1 MQRLVGLISDDFVNI
16 TLGFEPQPPQAKT
29 SLFEERKYMELRHL
43 RYFVAVAQEKSF
55 NKAAERLFISQPP
68 LSRQIKQLEEEIGV
82 LLIDRDNR
90 PLKLTEAGEFFYG
103 HALQILAQSDNL
115 RAMTTRKGSF
125 DNTLS
130 IGFVASILYGILPKV
145 IARFRQ
151 VYPNIE
157 IKLYELN
164 SWQQMQA
171 LTEGKIDVGFG
182 RLLFED
188 ASTRRI
194 LLRQEGL
201 VVAAPINHRLVQ
213 DQRTSINLVDLVNED
228 LLLYPAAPRP
238 SFIDY
243 VLELFETRKLKV
255 NYFTEVRELHV
266 ALGLVAA
273 GEGLTIVPKTLQ
285 HLRTQEICY
294 IPFESNTLTSPV
306 IMNVRHL
313 DKSELLK
320 TLLEVTYQI
329 YDEEGFDYQ
338 REEI

>member
-1 MQRLVGLISDDFVNI
+1 
-16 TLGFEPQPPQAKT
+16 
-29 SLFEERKYMELRHL
+29 MELRHL
-43 RYFVAVAQEKSF
+43 RYFVAVAEEKSF

-68 LSRQIKQLEEEIGV
+68 LSRQIKQLEEEIEV

-90 PLKLTEAGEFFYG
+90 PLKLTEAGQFFYE
-103 HALQILAQSDNL
+103 HAIQILAQSDNL

-125 DNTLS
+125 NNSLS
-130 IGFVASILYGILPKV
+130 IGFVASILYGVLPKV
-145 IARFRQ
+145 IARFRKI
-151 VYPNIE
+151 YPNIE

-164 SWQQMQA
+164 SWQQMQS

-194 LLRQEGL
+194 VLRQESL
-201 VVAAPINHRLVQ
+201 VVAAPINNRIVQ
-213 DQRTSINLVDLVNED
+213 ERRDSVNLIDLVNEN

-243 VLELFETRKLKV
+243 VLELFESRNLKV
-255 NYFTEVRELHV
+255 KYYTEVRELHI

-273 GEGLTIVPKTLQ
+273 GEGITIVPKTLQ
-285 HLRTQEICY
+285 HLRNQEISY
-294 IPFESNTLTSPV
+294 IPFENNALTSPV
-306 IMNVRHL
+306 IMNIRHF
-313 DKSELLK
+313 DKSELLM

-329 YDEEGFDYQ
+329 YDEEGFEYVC
-338 REEI
+338 EKI